1 MGSYHG
7 PMAGPRPAR
16 SRARTRRGRPPGAE
30 ALGRD
35 DVVRAAAD
43 LVDREGWAALSLA
56 RVARELGRHATSM
69 YAHLRGID
77 DLRAAIALRAVDE
90 LAAEVWPAALGK
102 VGADA
107 LGAIGREYHAFAT
120 AHPGRTAALSSID
133 PSDPAAAE
141 ALARLHEPLAATF
154 RSFGLDDEQAASAHR
169 IFGATINGLVTTGGT
184 GELDRTVA
192 LFVVAL
198 STGTWPS

>member
-1 MGSYHG
+1 
-7 PMAGPRPAR
+7 MAGRASGPAPV
-16 SRARTRRGRPPGAE
+16 RRGRPPGDE

-77 DLRAAIALRAVDE
+77 DLRAAIALLAVDE
-90 LAAEVWPAALGK
+90 LAGRVWTAALGK

-107 LGAIGREYHAFAT
+107 LGAIAREYHAYAT
-120 AHPGRTAALSSID
+120 AHPGRTAALSGID
-133 PSDPAAAE
+133 PSDPAAAGP
-141 ALARLHEPLAATF
+141 LARLHEPLAATF
-154 RSFGLDDEQAASAHR
+154 RSFGLDEDQAASAHR
-169 IFGATINGLVTTGGT
+169 IFGATINGLVATGGT
-184 GELDRTVA
+184 GELDRAVA
-192 LFVVAL
+192 LFVVGL
-198 STGTWPS
+198 SSGSWPS